1 MRNVNSRHERICV
14 DGDGHDNPG
23 EGQQS
28 EREKTAKIG
37 LLVKV
42 KLKLPYDS
50 LQKHQSV
57 CIDVKSFRAA

>member
-37 LLVKV
+37 LFSQSETETAIR
-42 KLKLPYDS
+42 S
-50 LQKHQSV
+50 L
-57 CIDVKSFRAA
+57 